1 MKRLIVLM
9 TALLLTGCGGTT
21 AQKSLEVYAQP
32 PEPRIQE
39 APLARELE
47 NLPEI
52 DGKKITIAVYGFAD
66 KTGQRKP
73 ADNIANLSSAV
84 TQGAE
89 VWVIKALSDAGKG
102 SWFDVVERIGLD
114 NLVKE
119 RQLIRNTR
127 EVYEKELP
135 NGPTPLKPM
144 KFAGL
149 ILEGG
154 IIGYDSNVAV
164 GGLGARYLGV
174 GAQTE
179 YRVDTVTV
187 VMRIVSV
194 STGGVL
200 LSVATEK
207 TIASSRSGL
216 DMFKFFDLGT
226 KLVEAENGYSVNE
239 PVNYAVRAAIEAGV
253 VELIKEGERKG
264 LWKFKSETKREDVVL
279 AKPVVKV
286 IVKKPEVVEK
296 PEVAAVEKKAEPKVV
311 EKPVVK
317 PEPKVKPKIKVVPLN
332 PKPKATVI
340 ERSVDKDVIPLDM
353 AMPKPKPTLI
363 ERMCNPE
370 IMKITDVCASDTE
383 DLRKRLK
390 VGIEKHVTIA
400 QLIADPNL
408 EKVYKVCDKNN
419 LCFRNVAE
427 MYRWESWTKWLAH
440 VNEGKN
446 FNLVK

>member
-1 MKRLIVLM
+1 MKSLKVILL
-9 TALLLTGCGGTT
+9 ALFLTGCGGTT
-21 AQKSLEVYAQP
+21 AQKSLEVYNQP

-39 APLARELE
+39 APLARELA
-47 NLPEI
+47 NVPEL
-52 DGKKITIAVYGFAD
+52 DGKKITIAIYGFTD

-89 VWVIKALSDAGKG
+89 VWVIKALAEAGG
-102 SWFDVVERIGLD
+102 GTWFEVVERIGLD

-154 IIGYDSNVAV
+154 IIGYDSNIAV

-194 STGGVL
+194 STGKVL

-253 VELIKEGERKG
+253 VELINEGERKE
-264 LWKFKSETKREDVVL
+264 LWKFKSKTKREDVVL
-279 AKPVVKV
+279 AKPAVKV
-286 IVKKPEVVEK
+286 IVEKPKVVEK
-296 PEVAAVEKKAEPKVV
+296 PEVAAVEKK
-311 EKPVVK
+311 VK
-317 PEPKVKPKIKVVPLN
+317 PEIKVVPLN
-332 PKPKATVI
+332 PEPKATVI
-340 ERSVDKDVIPLDM
+340 ERSIDKDVIPLDM
-353 AMPKPKPTLI
+353 AMPKPKPTMI
-363 ERMCNPE
+363 DRMCNPE
-370 IMKITDVCASDTE
+370 IKKITDVCAKDTE
-383 DLRKRLK
+383 ELRKFMK
-390 VGIEKHVTIA
+390 VGIEKHVAITQI
-400 QLIADPNL
+400 IADPNL
-408 EKVYKVCDKNN
+408 EDVYKVCDKNN
-419 LCFRNVAE
+419 LCFKNVAE
-427 MYRWESWTKWLAH
+427 MYRWESWTKWLDH
-440 VNEGKN
+440 VNKGKN

>member
-1 MKRLIVLM
+1 MKTLLVLI
-9 TALLLTGCGGTT
+9 TALLLTACGGTT

-32 PEPRIQE
+32 PEPRIQV

-47 NLPEI
+47 SLPEL
-52 DGKKITIAVYGFAD
+52 DGKKITIAIYGFTD

-89 VWVIKALSDAGKG
+89 VWVIKALAEAGRG

-194 STGGVL
+194 STGSVL

-207 TIASSRSGL
+207 TIASSRSGI

-253 VELIKEGERKG
+253 VELIKEGEREG
-264 LWKFKSETKREDVVL
+264 LWKFKSETKIEQAALVEK
-279 AKPVVKV
+279 KPVLEV
-286 IVKKPEVVEK
+286 IVKKPEVK
-296 PEVAAVEKKAEPKVV
+296 KVAPKVV
-311 EKPVVK
+311 KV
-317 PEPKVKPKIKVVPLN
+317 PEVKPKPQI
-332 PKPKATVI
+332 TVTK
-340 ERSVDKDVIPLDM
+340 RSVDKDVLPLPIPL
-353 AMPKPKPTLI
+353 PKSKPTLI

-383 DLRKRLK
+383 DLRKGLK
-390 VGIEKHVTIA
+390 VGIEKHVHIDEVLKDA
-400 QLIADPNL
+400 NKYDG
-408 EKVYKVCDKNN
+408 YVCDKNN

-427 MYRWESWTKWLAH
+427 MYRWESWTKWLDH
-440 VNEGKN
+440 VNTGKN

>member
-1 MKRLIVLM
+1 MKNLIVYIS
-9 TALLLTGCGGTT
+9 ALFLLAGCSGGST

-32 PEPRIQE
+32 PQPRVQE
-39 APLARELE
+39 APLAKKLRDV
-47 NLPEI
+47 PEI
-52 DGKKITIAVYGFAD
+52 DGRKITIAVYSFTD

-73 ADNIANLSSAV
+73 ADSIANLSSAV
-84 TQGAE
+84 TQGSE
-89 VWVIKALSDAGKG
+89 VWVIKALSEAGNG
-102 SWFDVVERIGLD
+102 TWFEVLERIGLE

-127 EVYEKELP
+127 EVYEKELA

-164 GGLGARYLGV
+164 GGVGARYLGV

-194 STGGVL
+194 STGKVM

-207 TIASSRSGL
+207 TIASSRSGI

-253 VELIKEGERKG
+253 VELINEGERKG
-264 LWKFKSETKREDVVL
+264 LWKFKKPKTESKSERLGLNKTEVVPEK
-279 AKPVVKV
+279 KPVKV
-286 IVKKPEVVEK
+286 
-296 PEVAAVEKKAEPKVV
+296 A
-311 EKPVVK
+311 
-317 PEPKVKPKIKVVPLN
+317 KVKPKIKVVPLIPRAN
-332 PKPKATVI
+332 PH
-340 ERSVDKDVIPLDM
+340 SDKDV
-353 AMPKPKPTLI
+353 PKIAVLPKARPTLV
-363 ERMCNPE
+363 ERMCDPKIME
-370 IMKITDVCASDTE
+370 ITMVCAKDTE
-383 DLRKRLK
+383 ELRKLMK
-390 VGIEKHVTIA
+390 VGVEKHVTYKWMMDVKNNA
-400 QLIADPNL
+400 EL
-408 EKVYKVCDKNN
+408 YKVCNKNEI
-419 LCFRNVAE
+419 CFKNAAE
-427 MYRWESWTKWLAH
+427 MYRWEAWTAWLAH
-440 VNEGKN
+440 VNKGKN
-446 FNLVK
+446 YNLIK